1 MFNFILLLVFIYIL
15 IWLLPR
21 LFFVF
26 RGVYLIR
33 KKIREQQLNPNF
45 SHHYKNNTSS
55 SRYASG
61 ATSNS
66 SHVIAEKDI
75 SSRAKIIEEKQGKA

>member
-1 MFNFILLLVFIYIL
+1 M
-15 IWLLPR
+15 PR

-33 KKIREQQLNPNF
+33 KKIREQQSNPNV
-45 SHHYKNNTSS
+45 SYRYKNNTSS
-55 SRYASG
+55 SRPASG
-61 ATSNS
+61 GTSNY
-66 SHVIAEKDI
+66 SHVIVEKDI